1 MPHRTEP
8 RRNRYYSSKNA
19 SEHQLKKHKVLFLVT
34 LFVLIQVFGS
44 CTQVQAIPTVTPKP
58 RPSPSPTIESA
69 SPAVNVLP
77 AIPSLAIEDRYRAD
91 IVLLGNE
98 EYKLAVFATPEDLA
112 KITQV
117 NAKMPSGNI
126 AALQIEDGSWH
137 YSANGIPSKGTYTFN
152 VVLIKGEEFKKTF
165 YYSADG
171 S

>member
-1 MPHRTEP
+1 M
-8 RRNRYYSSKNA
+8 
-19 SEHQLKKHKVLFLVT
+19 
-34 LFVLIQVFGS
+34 
-44 CTQVQAIPTVTPKP
+44 
-58 RPSPSPTIESA
+58 
-69 SPAVNVLP
+69 LP

-117 NAKMPSGNI
+117 NAKVPSGNI
-126 AALQIEDGSWH
+126 VMLQIEDGSWH

-165 YYSADG
+165 YYSADD